1 MLLQMREG
9 SRIENPREYSAR
21 AVQEL
26 RDLLAAGGHA
36 QQDLRRENFY
46 LLEDSQN
53 TYYLH
58 VSPITGNIILL
69 ARWLRQP
76 QACYAETEGLFA

>member
-9 SRIENPREYSAR
+9 SRVENPREYSGR

-26 RDLLAAGGHA
+26 RDLLVAGGHA
-36 QQDLRRENFY
+36 QQDSRRENFY
-46 LLEDSQN
+46 LLEDNQN
-53 TYYLH
+53 TYYIH

-69 ARWLRQP
+69 AKWLRQP
-76 QACYAETEGLFA
+76 QPCYADTGGLFA